1 MTQVKIC
8 GIKSIED
15 VKVINKYAPDYVGF
29 VFAKSKRQITQTQA
43 KKLKSEL
50 NCNIKT
56 VGVFVNE
63 SIENIV
69 NLCKNEVIDFI
80 QLHGDEDEKYIK
92 TLNLYIKNPV
102 IKAVRVQNTQ
112 QILNAQNLPCQML
125 LLDTYTKNQYGGSG
139 KTFDYTLIPKLE
151 KPFFLAGGINEKNVR
166 TAIKSSNPF
175 CIDVSSGVETKGEK
189 DALKI
194 KNIIEIA
201 KGI

>member
-15 VKVINKYAPDYVGF
+15 VRVMNKYAPDYVGF

-50 NCNIKT
+50 NCSIKT

-63 SIENIV
+63 PIENIV
-69 NLCKNEVIDFI
+69 NLCENKVIDFI

-92 TLNLYIKNPV
+92 MLNLYVENPV

-112 QILNAQNLPCQML
+112 QILKAQNLPCQML
-125 LLDTYTKNQYGGSG
+125 LLDTYTKSQYGGSG

-151 KPFFLAGGINEKNVR
+151 KPFF
-166 TAIKSSNPF
+166 
-175 CIDVSSGVETKGEK
+175 
-189 DALKI
+189 
-194 KNIIEIA
+194 
-201 KGI
+201 